1 MSDRINKKSVTSSG
15 SRKNRRITDRRNKK
29 HGCDV
34 CGKRFTKPDHLVR
47 HQRTHTGEKPFECD
61 VCQKRF
67 SQTGNLKR
75 HNQTHTGEK
84 PYECDVCQKRF
95 SVKSSLTL
103 HQRTHTGEKAYECDV
118 CQKRFSVKSSL
129 TLHQRTHTGEKPYE
143 CDVCQKRFSVKSS
156 LTLHQRTHTGEKP
169 FTCDVCKKK
178 FSGNLAVHNRTH
190 SGDKPYE
197 CDVCHKM
204 FSHPSTFR
212 KHKKMHLL
220 CRSCRREI
228 IQPHDV
234 QEYFVKD
241 EHTKQFT
248 CNKCD
253 EKFSNSKKLVKH
265 IARQHGNDGTYQC
278 RLCQELEL
286 TESTGVGYICSV
298 CDIVFDFPRELEDHM
313 TTHSTM

>member
-1 MSDRINKKSVTSSG
+1 MMSDRKNKKSVTSSG
-15 SRKNRRITDRRNKK
+15 SRKNRTITDKRNKK

-34 CGKRFTKPDHLVR
+34 CGKRFSRTDHLVR

-61 VCQKRF
+61 ICLKRFPVKSTLTMHKRTHIGEKPYECGVCKKRF
-67 SQTGNLKR
+67 SQKGNLTQ

-95 SVKSSLTL
+95 SVKSNLI
-103 HQRTHTGEKAYECDV
+103 
-118 CQKRFSVKSSL
+118 
-129 TLHQRTHTGEKPYE
+129 
-143 CDVCQKRFSVKSS
+143 
-156 LTLHQRTHTGEKP
+156 LHQRTHTGEKP
-169 FTCDVCKKK
+169 F
-178 FSGNLAVHNRTH
+178 
-190 SGDKPYE
+190 E
-197 CDVCHKM
+197 CDVCQKR
-204 FSHPSTFR
+204 FSTLPYSR

-253 EKFSNSKKLVKH
+253 EKFSNLKKLVKH
-265 IARQHGNDGTYQC
+265 IARQHGNDGTYRC
-278 RLCQELEL
+278 RLCQELES
-286 TESTGVGYICSV
+286 TEPTGVGYLCSV
-298 CDIVFDFPRELEDHM
+298 CDVVFGFPRELEDHM

>member
-95 SVKSSLTL
+95 SVKSNLT
-103 HQRTHTGEKAYECDV
+103 E
-118 CQKRFSVKSSL
+118 
-129 TLHQRTHTGEKPYE
+129 
-143 CDVCQKRFSVKSS
+143 
-156 LTLHQRTHTGEKP
+156 HQRTHTGEKP

-204 FSHPSTFR
+204 FSDPSTFR
-212 KHKKMHLL
+212 RHKKMHLL

-234 QEYFVKD
+234 QEYFVQD
-241 EHTKQFT
+241 IEHTKQFT

-253 EKFSNSKKLVKH
+253 EKFCDSKKLVKH

-286 TESTGVGYICSV
+286 TEPTGVGYLCSV
-298 CDIVFDFPRELEDHM
+298 CDVVFDFPRELEDHM